1 MRIGITG
8 AGGQLGRE
16 LRQHFESMDF
26 TVFAFTRGELDI
38 CNQDLLKATVSEL
51 NLNFLVNCAAYTNV
65 DLAEKNPGAAF
76 QINAEG
82 PANLARFCKLENIG
96 LVHIST
102 DSVFSSTE
110 PEYFK
115 VTQTT
120 NPINVYGLSKDAGE
134 KAILAEYPEGSW
146 VIRTAWIYGEFGG
159 RFVHTIM
166 EKARSNQT
174 LTVVDDQFG
183 QPVSTSALATYI
195 GALMKSNLGAG
206 IYHFASSDYVSRFEL
221 ARTIYSLL
229 RVDPE
234 RVLPTSTIQNSLI
247 AKRPRYSLLD
257 TIGAVSGVEIKVE
270 SWKDYLKTFLEGTG
284 RIANHG

>member
-16 LRQHFESMDF
+16 LRQHFESMGF
-26 TVFAFTRGELDI
+26 TVFAFTRRELDI
-38 CNQDLLKATVSEL
+38 CNENLLRIAVSEL
-51 NLNFLVNCAAYTNV
+51 NLTFIINCAAYTDV
-65 DLAEKNPGAAF
+65 DLAEKHPGTAF

-82 PANLARFCKLENIG
+82 PANLARLCKLEDIG

-110 PEYFK
+110 PDYFM
-115 VTQTT
+115 VTQIT

-134 KAILAEYPEGSW
+134 KAILAEYPERSW
-146 VIRTAWIYGEFGG
+146 IIRTAWIYGDFGG

-166 EKARSNQT
+166 EKARGNQP

-183 QPVSTSALATYI
+183 QPISTSAFATYV

-206 IYHFASSDYVSRFEL
+206 IYHFASSDYVSRFEF
-221 ARTIYSLL
+221 ARTIYSSLK
-229 RVDPE
+229 VDPGLI
-234 RVLPTSTIQNSLI
+234 LPTSTIPNSLI
-247 AKRPRYSLLD
+247 AKRSKYSLLD
-257 TIGAVSGVEIKVE
+257 TIGAESDVSIKVE
-270 SWKDYLKTFLEGTG
+270 SWKDYLTAFLEGTG
-284 RIANHG
+284 RIPTHG